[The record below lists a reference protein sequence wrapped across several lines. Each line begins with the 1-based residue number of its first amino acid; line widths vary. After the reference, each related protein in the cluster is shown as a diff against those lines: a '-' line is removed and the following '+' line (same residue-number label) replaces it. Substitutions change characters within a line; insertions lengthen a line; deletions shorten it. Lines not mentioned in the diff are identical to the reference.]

1 MAENTDF
8 KHARFVPQSGPDKDQ
23 PVEVHFNPASLQY
36 TVSNTLEKQGSGT
49 KSKQFV
55 SQSTAKL
62 TMDLIFDTTSD
73 GQDVRIFTEKVAR
86 FMMPDEKKVPP
97 VIVFEWGTYKFQGMM
112 EAYKETLDFFA
123 PSGVP
128 LRASVNLT
136 LSKQDEVFAP
146 SAKGEKVN
154 TAGSLGVS
162 DPSAVQ
168 APPGRDASSLS
179 AGAGD
184 PRAARSIAEAN
195 GLESLRFS
203 GSASATVGAS
213 VTLGAPS
220 AFAAGSAGVSG
231 GGGIGVSGGGG
242 IGVSGG
248 GGIGVSGGGG
258 IGVSGGGG
266 IGISAG
272 GSIGLDAGIGG
283 RSSAGVSA
291 TEGAFAGLRTA
302 RQAGA
307 SSDWDPKRLLPRAG
321 SPGVATDAGASFG
334 VGGQATTEAAS
345 SQRAD
350 VGAKASLQFED

>member
-1 MAENTDF
+1 
-8 KHARFVPQSGPDKDQ
+8 
-23 PVEVHFNPASLQY
+23 
-36 TVSNTLEKQGSGT
+36 
-49 KSKQFV
+49 
-55 SQSTAKL
+55 
-62 TMDLIFDTTSD
+62 
-73 GQDVRIFTEKVAR
+73 
-86 FMMPDEKKVPP
+86 VPP

-146 SAKGEKVN
+146 SAKGEKIN

-162 DPSAVQ
+162 DPGAVQ

-213 VTLGAPS
+213 ATLGAPS
-220 AFAAGSAGVSG
+220 AFASG
-231 GGGIGVSGGGG
+231 GAGLGVGGGAGIGVSAGASLGVSAGAG
-242 IGVSGG
+242 IGFSGG
-248 GGIGVSGGGG
+248 AGA
-258 IGVSGGGG
+258 G

-272 GSIGLDAGIGG
+272 AGAGLSAGIGG

-302 RQAGA
+302 RQTGA

>member
-8 KHARFVPQSGPDKDQ
+8 KHARFIPQSGPDKDQ

-36 TVSNTLEKQGSGT
+36 TVANTLEKQGSGT

-62 TMDLIFDTTSD
+62 TMDLIFDTTAD

-112 EAYKETLDFFA
+112 ESYKETLDFFA

-154 TAGSLGVS
+154 TAGSLGS
-162 DPSAVQ
+162 ADPGAVQ
-168 APPGRDASSLS
+168 TPPGRDASSLS

-184 PRAARSIAEAN
+184 PRAARSIAAAN
-195 GLESLRFS
+195 RLESLRFGAS
-203 GSASATVGAS
+203 ISATVGAS

-220 AFAAGSAGVSG
+220 AFASG
-231 GGGIGVSGGGG
+231 GARV
-242 IGVSGG
+242 
-248 GGIGVSGGGG
+248 
-258 IGVSGGGG
+258 
-266 IGISAG
+266 GISAG
-272 GSIGLDAGIGG
+272 LGAGIGSK
-283 RSSAGVSA
+283 SSAGVPA
-291 TEGAFAGLRTA
+291 TGGAFDGLRA
-302 RQAGA
+302 AKQAGA
-307 SSDWDPKRLLPRAG
+307 SGDWDPKRLLPRAG

-334 VGGQATTEAAS
+334 IGGQATTEAAS

-350 VGAKASLQFED
+350 VGSKAGLQFED

>member
-8 KHARFVPQSGPDKDQ
+8 KHARFIPQSGPDKDQ

-36 TVSNTLEKQGSGT
+36 TVANTLEKQGSGT

-73 GQDVRIFTEKVAR
+73 GQDVRLFTEKVAR

-112 EAYKETLDFFA
+112 ESYKETLDFFA

-146 SAKGEKVN
+146 SARGEKVN
-154 TAGSLGVS
+154 TAGSLGGA
-162 DPSAVQ
+162 DPGAVQ
-168 APPGRDASSLS
+168 TPPGRDASSLS

-184 PRAARSIAEAN
+184 PRAARGIAAAN
-195 GLESLRFS
+195 GLESLRFGAS
-203 GSASATVGAS
+203 ISATVGAS
-213 VTLGAPS
+213 VTLGAPA
-220 AFAAGSAGVSG
+220 AFASGSAGIGVGVGG
-231 GGGIGVSGGGG
+231 GGGIGVSSGA
-242 IGVSGG
+242 GV
-248 GGIGVSGGGG
+248 
-258 IGVSGGGG
+258 
-266 IGISAG
+266 GISAG
-272 GSIGLDAGIGG
+272 LGAGSGSK
-283 RSSAGVSA
+283 SSAGVAA
-291 TEGAFAGLRTA
+291 TAGAFEGLRA
-302 RQAGA
+302 AKQAGA
-307 SSDWDPKRLLPRAG
+307 SADWDPKRLLPRAG

-334 VGGQATTEAAS
+334 IGGQATTEAAS

-350 VGAKASLQFED
+350 VGAKAGLQFED

>member
-179 AGAGD
+179 ASAGD

-203 GSASATVGAS
+203 GGASATVGAS

-220 AFAAGSAGVSG
+220 AFASGGAGLGIGG
-231 GGGIGVSGGGG
+231 GGGIGVSGGA
-242 IGVSGG
+242 
-248 GGIGVSGGGG
+248 
-258 IGVSGGGG
+258 G

-272 GSIGLDAGIGG
+272 GSVGLGAGIGG
-283 RSSAGVSA
+283 KGSAGVSA

-302 RQAGA
+302 KQAGA

>member
-179 AGAGD
+179 ASAGD

-220 AFAAGSAGVSG
+220 AFASGGAGLGIGG
-231 GGGIGVSGGGG
+231 GGGIGVSGGA
-242 IGVSGG
+242 
-248 GGIGVSGGGG
+248 
-258 IGVSGGGG
+258 G

-272 GSIGLDAGIGG
+272 GSAGIGISAGGSVGLGAGIGG
-283 RSSAGVSA
+283 KSSAGVSA

-302 RQAGA
+302 KQAGA
-307 SSDWDPKRLLPRAG
+307 SSDWDP
-321 SPGVATDAGASFG
+321 
-334 VGGQATTEAAS
+334 
-345 SQRAD
+345 
-350 VGAKASLQFED
+350 

>member
-154 TAGSLGVS
+154 TAGSLGIS

-179 AGAGD
+179 ASAGD

-220 AFAAGSAGVSG
+220 AFASG
-231 GGGIGVSGGGG
+231 GAGIGVGGGA
-242 IGVSGG
+242 
-248 GGIGVSGGGG
+248 
-258 IGVSGGGG
+258 G

-272 GSIGLDAGIGG
+272 GSIGLGAGIGG
-283 RSSAGVSA
+283 KGSAGVSA

-302 RQAGA
+302 KQAGA

>member
-8 KHARFVPQSGPDKDQ
+8 KRARFIPQSGPDKDR

-86 FMMPDEKKVPP
+86 FMMPDDKKVPP
-97 VIVFEWGTYKFQGMM
+97 IIVFEWGTYKFQGMM
-112 EAYKETLDFFA
+112 DAYKETLDFFA

-146 SAKGEKVN
+146 SAKGDKVN
-154 TAGSLGVS
+154 TSGSLAAG
-162 DPSAVQ
+162 DPGAVQ

-179 AGAGD
+179 ASAGD
-184 PRAARSIAEAN
+184 PRAARSIAAAN
-195 GLESLRFS
+195 GLESLRF
-203 GSASATVGAS
+203 GGGASATVGAS
-213 VTLGAPS
+213 VTLGAPT
-220 AFAAGSAGVSG
+220 AFAAGGAGLSLEVSG
-231 GGGIGVSGGGG
+231 GVEIGGGL
-242 IGVSGG
+242 
-248 GGIGVSGGGG
+248 
-258 IGVSGGGG
+258 
-266 IGISAG
+266 SAG
-272 GSIGLDAGIGG
+272 GGVSASAGIGG

-302 RQAGA
+302 RPAA
-307 SSDWDPKRLLPRAG
+307 MSADWDPKRLLPRAAT
-321 SPGVATDAGASFG
+321 PDLATDAGASFG
-334 VGGQATTEAAS
+334 VGGQATIEAAS